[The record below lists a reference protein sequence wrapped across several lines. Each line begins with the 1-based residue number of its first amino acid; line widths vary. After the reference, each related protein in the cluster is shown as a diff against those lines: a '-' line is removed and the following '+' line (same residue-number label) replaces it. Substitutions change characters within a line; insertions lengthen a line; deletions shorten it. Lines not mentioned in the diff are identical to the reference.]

1 MKEQTM
7 FAAEYPRLAA
17 SCPVSK
23 PSPTSPHLPY
33 GNPACVL
40 SLSAAWTHTTKTH
53 PGVNLDHDGNYCLC
67 VQPVGGYCPLREE
80 SSSRFCLLTLEKTAR
95 GGRQGREERN
105 REKEVAHWVSAL
117 QIFLS
122 AFSRSFS
129 QFAGERQKALRGG
142 ELWKESFYWWWTRIS
157 FFLTNL

>member
-1 MKEQTM
+1 MFRFCFRSPLYTGVMLWQDMNSFFLNNPSFKFHDAAGLSYISGMLKEQTM

-95 GGRQGREERN
+95 EVGRGGRRETGRR
-105 REKEVAHWVSAL
+105 R
-117 QIFLS
+117 
-122 AFSRSFS
+122 
-129 QFAGERQKALRGG
+129 
-142 ELWKESFYWWWTRIS
+142 
-157 FFLTNL
+157 